1 MRTVHTPAAR
11 ATDPATSHLAAEAIT
26 ASGAR
31 DAQQQLAAEVVQKH
45 PGHTSNELAG
55 FCDLDRYAL
64 ARRLPECATA
74 GAVRRGPARLC
85 RVSGRSA
92 VTWWPVDAGA
102 QVAA

>member
-1 MRTVHTPAAR
+1 MRTVHTPVAR

-31 DAQQQLAAEVVQKH
+31 DAQAQLAAEAVRKH
-45 PGHTSNELAG
+45 PGHTSNELAEL
-55 FCDLDRYAL
+55 CPLDRYAL

-74 GAVRRGPARLC
+74 GAVRRGQSREC

-92 VTWWPVDAGA
+92 VTWWPVEAGA
-102 QVAA
+102 QAAA